1 MYWIVAEYM
10 IQPLEKDDLWSYFQN
25 YSHMLEWVVAYT
37 LWLLFTA
44 QNRNT
49 VQYLD
54 SDTFSI
60 VLALH
65 SNTWGFKFKQRQR
78 LKS

>member
-1 MYWIVAEYM
+1 
-10 IQPLEKDDLWSYFQN
+10 
-25 YSHMLEWVVAYT
+25 MLEWVVAYT

-60 VLALH
+60 VLALY
-65 SNTWGFKFKQRQR
+65 SNTWGLNLNNGRG
-78 LKS
+78 

>member
-1 MYWIVAEYM
+1 
-10 IQPLEKDDLWSYFQN
+10 
-25 YSHMLEWVVAYT
+25 MLEWVVAYT

-49 VQYLD
+49 VQYLY

-60 VLALH
+60 VSALY
-65 SNTWGFKFKQRQR
+65 SNTQGLNLNNGRGLRADFQ
-78 LKS
+78 L